1 EETDFLNMDGD
12 ELDLV
17 SGEKDALD
25 VDLADDFNLD
35 DLDHDL
41 DELAGSF
48 DGDFEDLESSSNDEG
63 MEPLATVADE
73 FSGDFSDLQEPET
86 DEIEEIDEIDEIDG
100 IEEIDEID
108 EIDGIEEIDE
118 IGLTGD
124 GYAESDVD
132 AQVVPESPEF

>member
-1 EETDFLNMDGD
+1 FSPGIEETDFLNMDGD

-17 SGEKDALD
+17 SGEKDELD

-48 DGDFEDLESSSNDEG
+48 DGDFEDLESSSNDES

-73 FSGDFSDLQEPET
+73 FSGDFSELQEPET
-86 DEIEEIDEIDEIDG
+86 DEIEEIDEIDEI
-100 IEEIDEID
+100 
-108 EIDGIEEIDE
+108 
-118 IGLTGD
+118 GLTD
-124 GYAESDVD
+124 ESFAESDAD
-132 AQVVPESPEF
+132 AQVVPESPEFELPEFDPE